1 MSIVN
6 IAAYQF
12 SPLDQLEHHRNSL
25 RQLCQAFDLRGTIL
39 LSREGINMFIAG
51 PPEGVESVLKTIR
64 SIPGFDHLPVKES
77 LTDYQPF
84 NRMLVKIKREI
95 IPVGCP
101 EIQPDP
107 SASPKLPPKEL
118 KRWLDENRQV
128 ALLDT
133 RNDYEVSLGTFKGAI
148 DLNLKTFREFPE
160 AASALPDH
168 IKKQPVVMFCTG
180 GIRCEKIG
188 PYMKGLGF
196 EQIYQLEGGIL
207 KYFEECQQEH
217 YDGTCFVFDQ
227 RVALDPS
234 LAPTDV
240 YECYACKH
248 VLTVQDCS
256 SSMYQ
261 EGVSCPYCY
270 KSQSESIQASR
281 QARQAR
287 IVQIASSQPGSQAYE
302 NRRWISIPR
311 RCAGMKLIEALQEI
325 YPPYT
330 QQQWLDAISTTEIT
344 SPASTKSQWKTL
356 KVSPDIIVQEGQ
368 RFLHAIPGYTEPPI
382 NPDIGLVH
390 EDAAIVVIDKSA
402 PLPLHPSGRYQ
413 RNTLE
418 WILHE
423 AYFPEKLRPAHRI
436 DAMTTGLV
444 VFTRKYAYATKVQ
457 SQFAQGTVQKTYLA
471 WVNGIPAWQQTRC
484 ELAISPETLAN
495 GGRALD
501 PAGQSAMSDFRVI
514 RTKGDRTL
522 IQAKPI
528 TGRTHQIR
536 LHLAALGYPI
546 VGDPLYLPGG
556 TSRDPTSSAPSEVT
570 EVLEVRAVDIRN
582 ASAFQKESMRL
593 HAYKI
598 AFVHPI
604 TNQVVEYTA
613 PEDRLE

>member
-12 SPLDQLEHHRNSL
+12 SPLDQLEHHRASL
-25 RQLCQAFDLRGTIL
+25 RERCGSLQLKGTIL

-51 PPEGVESVLKTIR
+51 PSQGIHSLLETVR
-64 SIPGFDHLPVKES
+64 SIPGFEQMQVKES

-84 NRMLVKIKREI
+84 NRMLVKIKQQI
-95 IPVGCP
+95 IPIGCP

-107 SASPKLPPKEL
+107 NASPKLAPKEL
-118 KRWLDENRQV
+118 KRWLDEKRPV
-128 ALLDT
+128 TLLDT
-133 RNDYEVSLGTFKGAI
+133 RNDYEVSLGTFQGAI

-207 KYFEECQQEH
+207 KYFEECQQQH
-217 YDGTCFVFDQ
+217 YQGTCFVFDQ
-227 RVALDPS
+227 RVAVDPT
-234 LAPTDV
+234 LAPTDA

-256 SSMYQ
+256 SEMYR

-270 KSQSESIQASR
+270 QTPAESLQEVL
-281 QARQAR
+281 QARQIR
-287 IVQIASSQPGSQAYE
+287 IRQIASGQPGCQAYE
-302 NRRWISIPR
+302 NRRWISVPR
-311 RCAGMKLIEALQEI
+311 RCAGMKLIDALQEI

-330 QQQWLDAISTTEIT
+330 QQQWLDAISTGEIT
-344 SPASTKSQWKTL
+344 SPAATKSQWRTL
-356 KVSPDIIVQEGQ
+356 KVSSEMQVQEGQ

-382 NPDIGLVH
+382 NPDIVLVH
-390 EDAAIVVIDKSA
+390 EDQALVVIDKSA

-413 RNTLE
+413 KNTLE

-444 VFTRKYAYATKVQ
+444 VFTRKYAYAAKVQ

-471 WVNGIPAWQQTRC
+471 WVNGIPTWEQTKC

-495 GGRALD
+495 GGRALA
-501 PAGQSAMSDFRVI
+501 PAGQPASTEFKLL
-514 RTKGDRTL
+514 RTKGDRSL
-522 IQAKPI
+522 VQAKPL

-536 LHLAALGYPI
+536 LHLAALGHPI
-546 VGDPLYLPGG
+546 VGDPLYLSGG
-556 TSRDPTSSAPSEVT
+556 SSRPLESSYEPFGPM
-570 EVLEVRAVDIRN
+570 L
-582 ASAFQKESMRL
+582 L
-593 HAYKI
+593 HAYKLE
-598 AFVHPI
+598 FLHPI
-604 TNQVVEYTA
+604 TSEPVHFVSDPRSQ
-613 PEDRLE
+613 DI

>member
-25 RQLCQAFDLRGTIL
+25 RRLCQACDLKGTIL

-51 PPEGVESVLKTIR
+51 PPDGVETVLKTIR

-84 NRMLVKIKREI
+84 NRMLVKIKQEI

-101 EIQPDP
+101 DIQPDP
-107 SASPKLPPKEL
+107 SASPKLAPKEL

-227 RVALDPS
+227 RVAVDPS

-240 YECYACKH
+240 YQCYACKH
-248 VLTVQDCS
+248 VLTVEDCS
-256 SSMYQ
+256 SSIYQ

-270 KSQSESIQASR
+270 KSQSESLQAS
-281 QARQAR
+281 QAR
-287 IVQIASSQPGSQAYE
+287 IRQIASSQPGTQAYE

-311 RCAGMKLIEALQEI
+311 RCSGMKLIDALQEI

-330 QQQWLDAISTTEIT
+330 QQQWLDAISTAEIT
-344 SPASTKSQWKTL
+344 SPAATKSQWRTL

-368 RFLHAIPGYTEPPI
+368 RFLHTICGYIEPPI

-413 RNTLE
+413 KNTLE

-444 VFTRKYAYATKVQ
+444 VFTRKYAYAAKVQ

-471 WVNGIPAWQQTRC
+471 WVSGIPAWQQTRC

-495 GGRALD
+495 GVRALD
-501 PAGQSAMSDFRVI
+501 PAGQTAVTEFRVI
-514 RTKGDRTL
+514 RTEGDRSL
-522 IQAKPI
+522 IEAKPM

-546 VGDPLYLPGG
+546 IGDPLYLPGG
-556 TSRDPTSSAPSEVT
+556 FCRESAPTAPSEVT
-570 EVLEVRAVDIRN
+570 EDLEVAALDTKNSLATKAQR
-582 ASAFQKESMRL
+582 MLL
-593 HAYKI
+593 HAQKI
-598 AFVHPI
+598 AFVHPL
-604 TNQVVEYTA
+604 TDQFVEYTA
-613 PEDRLE
+613 PQDHLE